1 MPLDNNDIKQLIAI
15 LQRGLTSDS
24 DDDTISRSEEISTKP
39 KKRSKRIKKT
49 NSKDI
54 SSNNKFDAMLEKS
67 MHMEDIEIDK
77 RLAKH
82 PPSIRA
88 REFASTKATCRV
100 CGRTEEVNPSLVFEG
115 RYKCNKCSREPG

>member
-1 MPLDNNDIKQLIAI
+1 MSLDNDDIKQLIAI

-24 DDDTISRSEEISTKP
+24 DDDIISNSEEVSTKP
-39 KKRSKRIKKT
+39 KKRSKSIKK
-49 NSKDI
+49 SKNNDI
-54 SSNNKFDAMLEKS
+54 QSNNKFDTMLEKS
-67 MHMEDIEIDK
+67 MHKEDIEIDK